1 MRHPQLLAIKQQSG
15 AVLVFALLILLCV
28 TILGVSAV
36 SSSLLQNKMAV
47 SLQQNGLSFD
57 AAEAAIAGVVFESE
71 DEVIL
76 SDDDVDDPLSEARQG
91 LQYDPTVNSLVCSDA
106 NNWTNRQVTNTGL
119 TRGVQQ
125 TLNGNYQAKP
135 AVNSWSRTAFLRE
148 QACRGSSNVVGGSN
162 LSCHVF
168 VIKGCGQVVGKS
180 TVTVNTLAVSVFGPS
195 SN

>member
-1 MRHPQLLAIKQQSG
+1 MSHSTFLMRGKQQG

-28 TILGVSAV
+28 TLLGVTAV

-47 SLQQNGLSFD
+47 ALQQNGLSFD

-71 DEVIL
+71 DEVVL
-76 SDDDVDDPLSEARQG
+76 SDDDIDDPLSEARQG
-91 LQYDPTVNSLVCSDA
+91 LQYDPTVNSLVCADA
-106 NNWTNRQVTNTGL
+106 DNWTNRQVTSSGL
-119 TRGVQQ
+119 TRGAQQ

-168 VIKGCGQVVGKS
+168 VIRGCGQVVGKS
-180 TVTVNTLAVSVFGPS
+180 TVTANTLSVSVFGPS